1 MSQNVPASNDA
12 EGAYAKSDLARC
24 AESPNG
30 HQLSQSFD
38 LFELPGDYFDN
49 PQRWLRMLRDYDP
62 IHVNSDGSVLLTRYH
77 DVRTVWRD
85 RSAVV
90 DKSDAFLRKFGPGPL
105 YEHHTTAMLFRDPPD
120 HDRLRVQVNRFF
132 EPASLVRFRPFI
144 ENLVQRLLGEAADR
158 RRFDFVHDFAERI
171 PISLITQILGVP
183 AEDGDFLRPIG
194 LRVLFPLNP
203 KVSDDAIADG
213 HAAVAEFTDYITEH
227 VKRVRRRGVAGEP
240 ANVIEALVG
249 AQARGQSISDDEI
262 THMCLLVFNGGHET
276 TTNLIAVGTHSL
288 LSFPDEYAK
297 LPHLSQDELSVAVE
311 ELVRYVTPLQFQGRR
326 TTKGVEL
333 SQGSLSAGTEVIL
346 CQASANRDERVF
358 DKPDELNL
366 GRKPNAHVSFGL
378 GVHACLGNQLARLE
392 AKIVFPMLAR
402 RFPRLTVSGPA
413 VFNPNV
419 RFRGLHK
426 LPVDIGAV

>member
-1 MSQNVPASNDA
+1 MSQNIPPQSDA
-12 EGAYAKSDLARC
+12 EGANGAARHVEPSD
-24 AESPNG
+24 G
-30 HQLSQSFD
+30 HQLAQSFD
-38 LFELPGDYFDN
+38 LFALPPDYFDD
-49 PQRWLRMLRDYDP
+49 PQWWLRVLRDYDP
-62 IHVNSDGSVLLTRYH
+62 IHANSDGTVLLTRYQ

-105 YEHHTTAMLFRDPPD
+105 FDHHTTAMLFRDPPD
-120 HDRLRVQVNRFF
+120 HDRLRVQVNHFF
-132 EPASLVRFRPFI
+132 EPASVARFYPFI
-144 ENLVQRLLGEAADR
+144 ENLVQKLLDEAADR
-158 RRFDFVHDFAERI
+158 RQFDFVHDFAERI

-183 AEDGDFLRPIG
+183 PEDGEFLRPIG

-203 KVSDDAIADG
+203 KVSQEVIADG

-240 ANVIEALVG
+240 ANVIEALVD
-249 AQARGQSISDDEI
+249 AQSNGKAISDDEI

-288 LSFPDEYAK
+288 MSFPDQYAK
-297 LPHLSQDELSVAVE
+297 LPHLSEDELSIAVE

-326 TTKGVEL
+326 TTKEIEL
-333 SQGSLSAGTEVIL
+333 SQGSLDAGTEVIL
-346 CQASANRDERVF
+346 CQASANRDDRVF
-358 DKPDELNL
+358 DKPNKLNL

-392 AKIVFPMLAR
+392 AKIAFPMLAK
-402 RFPRLTVSGPA
+402 RFPRLTPAGPA
-413 VFNPNV
+413 VFNRNV
-419 RFRGLHK
+419 RFRGLQK
-426 LPVDIGAV
+426 LPVDAGVVP